1 MVKEN
6 QLFKVPQHLGMFE
19 ALDRGCDSPFG
30 DPKAVLTQHES
41 TNIFSPRKTDLKLIT
56 QQVPLELDSPVQT
69 DPAALHESTGFL
81 TEQVNQPIDLTTSEN
96 MQEVWHGEF
105 TRQFQIFKQKY
116 NHQWLLIPTL
126 EPPVEPPRNH
136 WYCTQ
141 DTAKVRFTCIDCGNS
156 WTSMKGQVT
165 FWFRIDYLTGH
176 GIVMFKL
183 YGQKCQICEP
193 KFFEHSIWYP
203 EEVTK
208 VINNVASEAGRQIY
222 SIHIDSEFIPA
233 KREVHSRPGKPLRN
247 HNQSECSAC
256 LSGLCQS
263 AARSRKHSQLSRE

>member
-1 MVKEN
+1 M
-6 QLFKVPQHLGMFE
+6 
-19 ALDRGCDSPFG
+19 D
-30 DPKAVLTQHES
+30 
-41 TNIFSPRKTDLKLIT
+41 
-56 QQVPLELDSPVQT
+56 
-69 DPAALHESTGFL
+69 FL
-81 TEQVNQPIDLTTSEN
+81 TEQANHQPVDLTTSEN

-105 TRQFQIFKQKY
+105 TRQFAIFKQKY

-126 EPPVEPPRNH
+126 QPPVEPPRNH
-136 WYCTQ
+136 WYCSQ

-165 FWFRIDYLTGH
+165 FWFRLDYLTGK

-183 YGQKCQICEP
+183 YGQKCQMCDT
-193 KFFEHSIWYP
+193 KFFEHAIWYP

-222 SIHIDSEFIPA
+222 SIHVDGDFIPA
-233 KREVHSRPGKPLRN
+233 QREVHSRLGKPLRN
-247 HNQSECSAC
+247 HNKSECSAC

-263 AARSRKHSQLSRE
+263 ARPRSRKHSQLSRD